1 MRLHAGKYNLKEDK
15 GSVLMEAIIC
25 LPVLLL
31 LSLGVAQFAH
41 IWYCRTIV
49 HYAAC
54 CGARAVLTAPNGA
67 NNELTAAR
75 SAAEIVCAPITFIN
89 PTNETDFSLPG
100 IAPAP
105 IGSQTNDIIE
115 GSGAVKKNQ
124 TDKSSNI
131 LNVRLI
137 QPGDVIDDYLPSP
150 TGVKL
155 PEWQRGVEVEMKVPL
170 LIPFAGPIIGK
181 MMRLWNSDGNFDVK
195 ADTADG
201 TIIQRFEQ
209 DWTSRICLQERMYI
223 VKPFVSIWRTI

>member
-1 MRLHAGKYNLKEDK
+1 
-15 GSVLMEAIIC
+15 MEAIIC

-49 HYAAC
+49 HYAAY

-75 SAAEIVCAPITFIN
+75 SAAEIVCAPIAFMN
-89 PTNETDFSLPG
+89 PTSEGDFSLPG
-100 IAPAP
+100 ITPAA
-105 IGSQTNDIIE
+105 GTTVNSVIE

-124 TDKSSNI
+124 SDRSSNI

-150 TGVKL
+150 QGVKL

-170 LIPFAGPIIGK
+170 LIPFAGPVIGK
-181 MMRLWNSDGNFDVK
+181 LMSLWNNGNFDIS
-195 ADTADG
+195 ADTPDG
-201 TIIQRFEQ
+201 TIIQKFAN
-209 DWTSRICLQERMYI
+209 DWTSRICLRERMYI
-223 VKPFVSIWRTI
+223 VKPFISTWSNF